1 MVANQLKQILIPMTT
16 HWVLFIID
24 DKSVVNY
31 DNGNNQIVRWTGSE
45 MIVDGNRCFLHIFNE
60 AFFS

>member
-1 MVANQLKQILIPMTT
+1 MTI